1 MAEFFTTIF
10 FLRISYKNKFDL
22 STRLIFIIK
31 ILNTFKGALTTSL
44 SCRWFLGQG
53 EKKEIHCA
61 APINE
66 TSTTTDLKYIS
77 DGNSNATTESG
88 IHVEFTS
95 VETVNFTE
103 EPEFWPYAINSFFHV
118 LFGGLLAIAACFK
131 IDAGKNE
138 SGSSRPEKT
147 ISEIWLFG
155 NDFQNTIE
163 IIYSNSSRGRQE
175 LFDQYTV
182 CV

>member
-1 MAEFFTTIF
+1 M
-10 FLRISYKNKFDL
+10 
-22 STRLIFIIK
+22 
-31 ILNTFKGALTTSL
+31 NTFKGALTTSL

-95 VETVNFTE
+95 VESVSFTE

-131 IDAGKNE
+131 IDAGKTE

>member
-1 MAEFFTTIF
+1 MKT
-10 FLRISYKNKFDL
+10 S
-22 STRLIFIIK
+22 
-31 ILNTFKGALTTSL
+31 KGALTTSL

-66 TSTTTDLKYIS
+66 TLETTKSDLSYLYDQMYSNTTTIS
-77 DGNSNATTESG
+77 QSG
-88 IHVEFTS
+88 SHVEFTS
-95 VETVNFTE
+95 IEPTSVESVNFTE

-118 LFGGLLAIAACFK
+118 LFGGLLVIAACFK
-131 IDAGKNE
+131 IDAGRTE

-155 NDFQNTIE
+155 NDFKNIHE
-163 IIYSNSSRGRQE
+163 IICLNSSRGHHE
-175 LFDQYTV
+175 LFGHEYTV
-182 CV
+182 CLVQ

>member
-1 MAEFFTTIF
+1 MKT
-10 FLRISYKNKFDL
+10 S
-22 STRLIFIIK
+22 
-31 ILNTFKGALTTSL
+31 KGALTTSL

-66 TSTTTDLKYIS
+66 TLVTTKSDLSYLYDQMYSNTTTIS
-77 DGNSNATTESG
+77 QSG
-88 IHVEFTS
+88 SHVEFTS
-95 VETVNFTE
+95 VELTSVESVNFTE

-131 IDAGKNE
+131 IDAGRTE

-155 NDFQNTIE
+155 NDFKNIHE
-163 IIYSNSSRGRQE
+163 ILCLNSSWGHHE
-175 LFDQYTV
+175 LFGHEYTV
-182 CV
+182 CLVQ

>member
-1 MAEFFTTIF
+1 M
-10 FLRISYKNKFDL
+10 
-22 STRLIFIIK
+22 
-31 ILNTFKGALTTSL
+31 TTSL

-66 TSTTTDLKYIS
+66 TSTPSDHLYVS
-77 DGNSNATTESG
+77 DGNSNATTESSS
-88 IHVEFTS
+88 HVEFTS
-95 VETVNFTE
+95 VDDVNFTE

-118 LFGGLLAIAACFK
+118 LFGGVLAIAACFK
-131 IDAGKNE
+131 IDAGRTE

-155 NDFQNTIE
+155 NDFKI
-163 IIYSNSSRGRQE
+163 SSR
-175 LFDQYTV
+175 
-182 CV
+182 

>member
-1 MAEFFTTIF
+1 MKT
-10 FLRISYKNKFDL
+10 S
-22 STRLIFIIK
+22 
-31 ILNTFKGALTTSL
+31 KGALTTSL

-66 TSTTTDLKYIS
+66 TLVTTKSDLSYLYDQMYSNTTTI
-77 DGNSNATTESG
+77 GQSG
-88 IHVEFTS
+88 SHVEFTS
-95 VETVNFTE
+95 VELTSVETINFTE

-118 LFGGLLAIAACFK
+118 LFGGLLVIAACFT
-131 IDAGKNE
+131 IDAGRTE

-155 NDFQNTIE
+155 NDFKNIP
-163 IIYSNSSRGRQE
+163 
-175 LFDQYTV
+175 V
-182 CV
+182 